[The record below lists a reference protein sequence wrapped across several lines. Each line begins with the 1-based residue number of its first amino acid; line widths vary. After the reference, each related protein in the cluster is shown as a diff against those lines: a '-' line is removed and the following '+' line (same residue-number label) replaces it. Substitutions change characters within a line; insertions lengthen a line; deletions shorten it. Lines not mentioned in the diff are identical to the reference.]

1 MIEFFVSGQSLKFFT
16 PVVAADS
23 LNYLTAKVNFNEE
36 WVGYSKWIHFR
47 QGEDL
52 SATVYDISL
61 DENDEVTSDD
71 ALNLGIGEWEI
82 YVTGTKDS
90 SRLTTETVILTVKE
104 SGLIDAPL
112 HGLPMSVAEQ
122 VDFKANQALLV
133 AMSVKE
139 AADSGKFIGETGPQ
153 GPAGEV
159 GPRGPQGIQGPQGP
173 KGLKGDPGTG
183 LYISGTVTSVDK
195 LPSSAE
201 QSEMWNVGNSE
212 PYTIYMYDN
221 GQWISIGQLQGA
233 KGDNGENGVTFTPS
247 VDENGYLSWS
257 NNGGLTNPDTVNI
270 KGPQGLAGAPGATGP
285 QGETG
290 PQGPAGAAGPAGP
303 KGDSGDNG
311 VTFTPN
317 VDANGNISWTND
329 GGLENPVVRNIRGPE
344 GKTGAQG
351 ADGKS
356 PYQIAS
362 ENGYT
367 GTETTFNNSL
377 TAFPYHNA
385 RHLPDGADPITVK
398 TGNIEDGAVTTAK
411 IANAAVTRAKLAND
425 ALYSPIININT
436 STYSIVSTD
445 IGKTLKTGYNVNVA
459 ITLTQAVSST
469 MPVGTEIAIAKW
481 STATYTATL
490 IGSGVRFGTTAYGL
504 KSNQT
509 LKMVDPYG
517 MIAIK
522 KFSNSPSLGDGWL
535 VTGNVEVV
543 T

>member
-36 WVGYSKWIHFR
+36 WYGYSKWLHFR

-61 DENDEVTSDD
+61 DENDEVTADD

-139 AADSGKFIGETGPQ
+139 AAENGEFDGKGFTVKGFYASLDDLLSSVTPEIGDAYGIGIDEPYDIYMWDSINSEWVNIGP
-153 GPAGEV
+153 
-159 GPRGPQGIQGPQGP
+159 IQGV
-173 KGLKGDPGTG
+173 KGD
-183 LYISGTVTSVDK
+183 D
-195 LPSSAE
+195 
-201 QSEMWNVGNSE
+201 
-212 PYTIYMYDN
+212 
-221 GQWISIGQLQGA
+221 GA
-233 KGDNGENGVTFTPS
+233 QGVTFTPS
-247 VDENGYLSWS
+247 VDS
-257 NNGGLTNPDTVNI
+257 
-270 KGPQGLAGAPGATGP
+270 
-285 QGETG
+285 
-290 PQGPAGAAGPAGP
+290 
-303 KGDSGDNG
+303 
-311 VTFTPN
+311 
-317 VDANGNISWTND
+317 NGNISWIND
-329 GGLENPVVRNIRGPE
+329 GGLENPVVRNIRGPKGE
-344 GKTGAQG
+344 TGAQG

-367 GTETTFNNSL
+367 GTETTFNNAL

-398 TGNIEDGAVTTAK
+398 TGNIDDNAVTAEKLATGAIPK
-411 IANAAVTRAKLAND
+411 KLTISLSDTWTGDASPYTQSITISGYTVTLNSKVDLQPSSEVLAQLINDGVLALYIAND
-425 ALYSPIININT
+425 
-436 STYSIVSTD
+436 D
-445 IGKTLKTGYNVNVA
+445 G
-459 ITLTQAVSST
+459 TLTAVAVGEKPSAAMTIQAT
-469 MPVGTEIAIAKW
+469 IEE
-481 STATYTATL
+481 
-490 IGSGVRFGTTAYGL
+490 VR
-504 KSNQT
+504 
-509 LKMVDPYG
+509 
-517 MIAIK
+517 
-522 KFSNSPSLGDGWL
+522 
-535 VTGNVEVV
+535 
-543 T
+543 